1 MKKHLIALA
10 VAGAVAAP
18 AFAQNVTIYGT
29 IGGGYL
35 STETSSAT
43 TSAVDNNDSLSS
55 TGWGL
60 KGTEDLGGGMKAMFQ
75 LENEFKTGS
84 AAQDSSSFNTASEVW
99 TTTMIGLSLANGTT
113 FSWGKQGTVY
123 DSHKSFGNM
132 GANFFSTTDQY
143 LDDMGDKQ
151 DSTLKVENIPVG
163 PVKVSVSASSRAS
176 NQDVNSL
183 AVTGAIAGATVTF
196 ATAQSNL
203 NENESTVNVAYP
215 VLPNLTAHFQYM
227 KGKEPNASST
237 NNTGTVARNNQ
248 KALKLGVKYTMGN
261 IDILGSIQSYKDSVG
276 AAAEEDAMGVMGVYN
291 LSKRTALFAGYN
303 NRSVNNAD
311 TTTMVVGAQH
321 KF

>member
-29 IGGGYL
+29 IAGGYQ
-35 STETSSAT
+35 STETATST
-43 TSAVDNNDSLSS
+43 TSAVDNQDSLNS
-55 TGWGL
+55 TLWGL
-60 KGTEDLGGGMKAMFQ
+60 RGTEDLGGGMKAFFN

-84 AAQDSSSFNTASEVW
+84 GGTGNSDVSTASEIW
-99 TTTMIGLSLANGTT
+99 TKTQIGISLANGTS
-113 FSWGKQGTVY
+113 FSWGKQGSVY
-123 DSHKSFGNM
+123 DSYKSWGNM

-143 LDDMGDKQ
+143 LDDMGDIH

-163 PVKVSVSASSRAS
+163 PVKLSVSTSQRATF
-176 NQDVNSL
+176 QDVNSF
-183 AVTGAIAGATVTF
+183 AVTGAIAGATVAF

-203 NENESTVNVAYP
+203 GETESTVNVEYP
-215 VLPNLTAHFQYM
+215 VLSNLTARVQYM
-227 KGKEPNASST
+227 KGKEPNASSAT
-237 NNTGTVARNNQ
+237 NTGTVARNNQ
-248 KALKLGVKYTMGN
+248 KAMKLGVKYTMGA
-261 IDILGSIQSYKDSVG
+261 IDILGSLQSYKDSV
-276 AAAEEDAMGVMGVYN
+276 AAAEEDALGVMGVYN

>member
-29 IGGGYL
+29 IAGGYQ
-35 STETSSAT
+35 STETTTAT
-43 TSAVDNNDSLSS
+43 TSAVDNQDSLNS
-55 TGWGL
+55 TLWGL
-60 KGTEDLGGGMKAMFQ
+60 RGTEDLGGGMKAFFN
-75 LENEFKTGS
+75 LENEFTTGS
-84 AAQDSSSFNTASEVW
+84 GVSGNSSVSTASEIW
-99 TTTMIGLSLANGTT
+99 TKTQIGISLANGTSI
-113 FSWGKQGTVY
+113 SWGKQGSVY
-123 DSHKSFGNM
+123 DSYKSWGNM

-143 LDDMGDKQ
+143 LDDMGDIH

-163 PVKVSVSASSRAS
+163 PVKLSASTSQRAAF
-176 NQDVNSL
+176 QDVNSF
-183 AVTGAIAGATVTF
+183 AVTGEIAGATVGF
-196 ATAQSNL
+196 AAAQSNL
-203 NENESTVNVAYP
+203 GETESTVNVEYP
-215 VLPNLTAHFQYM
+215 VLSNLTARVQYM
-227 KGKEPNASST
+227 KGKEPNAT
-237 NNTGTVARNNQ
+237 TARNNQ
-248 KALKLGVKYTMGN
+248 KAMKLGVKYTMGA

-276 AAAEEDAMGVMGVYN
+276 AAAEEDALGVMGVYN